1 MEVITQITQ
10 SHYVVLVI
18 LGIIVTCTVVIFNI
32 KKIRSDKLH
41 D

>member
-1 MEVITQITQ
+1 MEVITEVTQ

-18 LGIIVTCTVVIFNI
+18 LGIIATCMVVIYNI
-32 KKIRSDKLH
+32 KKIRSNRSH